1 VATLTTALFWLPVSI
16 EAAPPSLAETATE
29 TRTENLPLSMAR
41 QAQAAGDWGEA
52 CYWYDFYLT
61 RERNHPE
68 VKKEFLLC
76 LRNYYRGYRHSD
88 PSFAH
93 QVQSPDFKIGQALK
107 FYEEVIAK
115 IQKNYVDAEKA
126 TLGRL
131 FREGVAELK
140 LSLEDKKFRQMY
152 VPDERQGRI
161 SGYLEVLRKRL
172 LETPDLANAGAL
184 IREATRLSREAADV
198 LGIDRRVV
206 IVEFACGAC
215 NALDEYTFYISTSA
229 AYAGRSGKTVDD
241 KEGVKDGIGVLGIS
255 SFQETTVQELET
267 ALATYKAQ
275 GMQVL
280 ILDLR
285 DNRGGSVEVAVDVVR
300 RFLPDGSPIA
310 STAGKVSVPYQSYTM
325 TPLAMPL
332 FVLIDGAT
340 ASAAELVAGALKANK
355 RAELI
360 GQTTYGK
367 NWIQQMVP
375 IGQAPH
381 GVICITWAQFFL
393 PGTSDLSK
401 GITPDI
407 AVPSTPMNV
416 QLDRVRQVALD
427 RARMLTAIMR

>member
-1 VATLTTALFWLPVSI
+1 MTTALLVLPVSLQ
-16 EAAPPSLAETATE
+16 AAPPSVTETGTE

-52 CYWYDFYLT
+52 CFWYDFYLT

-68 VKKEFLLC
+68 IKKAFLLC
-76 LRNYYRGYRHSD
+76 LRNYYRAYRHAD

-93 QVQSPDFKIGQALK
+93 QVQSPDFKVSQALK
-107 FYEEVIAK
+107 FYEEVLGK

-126 TLGRL
+126 TLTRL

-140 LSLEDKKFRQMY
+140 LALEDKKFILLY
-152 VPDERQGRI
+152 VPVERQNRVPA
-161 SGYLEVLRKRL
+161 YLEMLRK
-172 LETPDLANAGAL
+172 LETNDFSSAAAVL
-184 IREATRLSREAADV
+184 REATRLSREAADM

-215 NALDEYTFYISTSA
+215 NALDEYTFYASTSA
-229 AYAGRSGKTVDD
+229 AYSGRSEKSVYPDLD
-241 KEGVKDGIGVLGIS
+241 GVKEGIGVIRIAQ
-255 SFQETTVQELET
+255 FQDTTLQELET
-267 ALATYKAQ
+267 ALESFKAQ

-300 RFLPDGSPIA
+300 RFLPDGTPIA
-310 STAGKVSVPYQSYTM
+310 STAGKVNVPYQSYTM
-325 TPLAMPL
+325 SPLTLPV

-340 ASAAELVAGALKANK
+340 ASAAELVAGALKTHR

-360 GQTTYGK
+360 GQTTHGK

-375 IGQAPH
+375 VGQAPH

-401 GITPDI
+401 GITPNI
-407 AVPSTPMNV
+407 AVPVTPMNV
-416 QLDRVRQVALD
+416 QMDRVRQVAVE
-427 RARMLTAIMR
+427 RARMLVAVMR